1 VAEKKDEDIP
11 PDEEER
17 IRQEIRQESEV
28 EAKLEMKYPGPA
40 PTTKEEWLKYFDEF
54 AEKILILQNEIP
66 EDYKISGLTWLL
78 YQLIGQITITMGY
91 SQRGFYD
98 GYMKWTVEF
107 KKGEF

>member
-1 VAEKKDEDIP
+1 VDRKREKPMWEQVETKLHMHNDQP
-11 PDEEER
+11 P
-17 IRQEIRQESEV
+17 
-28 EAKLEMKYPGPA
+28 

-54 AEKILILQNEIP
+54 AEKILTLQNEIP
-66 EDYKISGLTWLL
+66 EDYKIWGLTWLL
-78 YQLIGQITITMGY
+78 YQLIGQITINMGY